1 MIIGKVSIL
10 SGNIHLLYNHN
21 DDVTFIP
28 VAPKDQSQNIET
40 RRSLGMMRDSMDL
53 ETTRPKARDSRS
65 QFQAADYPDHDS
77 QSIDI
82 EEKTFIEYG
91 SSTSS
96 LWMG

>member
-10 SGNIHLLYNHN
+10 SGNIHRLYN

-28 VAPKDQSQNIET
+28 VAPEDQSQNIET

-65 QFQAADYPDHDS
+65 QFQAADYPDYDS

-82 EEKTFIEYG
+82 EEKRK
-91 SSTSS
+91 
-96 LWMG
+96 LLLR